1 MKNEG
6 TVKWF
11 DTKKGFGFIEHA
23 DKDVFVHYSDIQTE
37 GFKNLKR
44 GEKVNYTMEDGERG
58 PIAHEVNVVGGEI
71 ETTDVTVEE
80 PTTTTTD
87 SDA

>member
-23 DKDVFVHYSDIQTE
+23 DKDVFVHYSDIQTD

-44 GEKVNYTMEDGERG
+44 GEQVSYTMEDGERG
-58 PIAHEVNVVGGEI
+58 PIAHEV
-71 ETTDVTVEE
+71 TVTGAAPEESSENTEE
-80 PTTTTTD
+80 PTVDSPTD
-87 SDA
+87 A

>member
-1 MKNEG
+1 MANTEG

-11 DTKKGFGFIEHA
+11 DTKKGFGFIEHE

-44 GEKVNYTMEDGERG
+44 GEKVSYTMEDGERG
-58 PIAHEVNVVGGEI
+58 PIAHEVIITGPADPEI
-71 ETTDVTVEE
+71 SDDLETMETSE
-80 PTTTTTD
+80 
-87 SDA
+87 